1 MTCSLVRVVTIMN
14 HFIEVDKSENG
25 DIWLVV
31 HTGSRNLGKQVAEY
45 YQNLAY
51 RRLSFFKEKR
61 EQLIAKLKAEGRQR
75 EISKALEDFKN
86 EKASKKISKD
96 LAYLEGKDAVNY
108 LQDIKVCYEY
118 AELNR
123 RMIFSILEEHVFK
136 TEPIEIVKSIHNYLD
151 AGAMI
156 IRKGAISAKEGESV
170 VIPLNMRDGVI
181 IGYGKGNEEWNC
193 SAPHGAGRKM
203 SRAQANEE
211 VNMRDFRE
219 TMKGIYSTSVCEST
233 KDESP
238 FAYKPSDEIIDLVK
252 DTVTIREVLK
262 PIYNFKAH

>member
-1 MTCSLVRVVTIMN
+1 
-14 HFIEVDKSENG
+14 
-25 DIWLVV
+25 
-31 HTGSRNLGKQVAEY
+31 
-45 YQNLAY
+45 
-51 RRLSFFKEKR
+51 
-61 EQLIAKLKAEGRQR
+61 
-75 EISKALEDFKN
+75 
-86 EKASKKISKD
+86 
-96 LAYLEGKDAVNY
+96 
-108 LQDIKVCYEY
+108 
-118 AELNR
+118 
-123 RMIFSILEEHVFK
+123 MIFSILEDQVFK
-136 TEPIEIVKSIHNYLD
+136 TEPIEIVKSVHNYLD
-151 AGAMI
+151 PEAMI

-211 VNMRDFRE
+211 VRMRDFTE

>member
-1 MTCSLVRVVTIMN
+1 MN

-31 HTGSRNLGKQVAEY
+31 HTGSRNLGHQVAEY

-51 RRLSFFKEKR
+51 KRLSFFKEER

-75 EISKALEDFKN
+75 EISKALEDFKK
-86 EKASKKISKD
+86 EKASKKISKE
-96 LAYLEGKDAVNY
+96 LAYLEGKDAIDY
-108 LQDIKVCYEY
+108 LQDIMVCYEY

-123 RMIFSILEEHVFK
+123 RMIFSILEKHVFK
-136 TEPIEIVKSIHNYLD
+136 TEPIEIVKSVHNYLD
-151 AGAMI
+151 TKAMI
-156 IRKGAISAKEGESV
+156 IRKGAISAKAGEPV

-181 IGYGKGNEEWNC
+181 IGYGKGNEDWNC

-203 SRAQANEE
+203 SRAQANEK
-211 VNMRDFRE
+211 VNMKDFSE
-219 TMKGIYSTSVCEST
+219 IMKGIYSTSVCEST

-238 FAYKPSDEIIDLVK
+238 FAYKPSEEIIDLVK